1 MDVKILH
8 NIITNLISSSMKEVR
23 DDKDLLDSFSPN
35 QFKSKLKLINHIK
48 DLNILNKDSE
58 IVIFGSWYGSILI
71 PAFYNEVKKITAID
85 KDPKVISRAKH
96 NLFKDTNVDFIT
108 ADVFDWAPNSSRIKK
123 TDLIINTS
131 CEHMPSMKK
140 LELDTNAYFAFTS
153 NNMYDIEGHI
163 NCVSSIEE
171 FKWQLPDNAKVIKED
186 RIVDDRGTRF
196 ILIGKYEKN
205 NL

>member
-1 MDVKILH
+1 MDIDLQLFKNIMAESRH
-8 NIITNLISSSMKEVR
+8 NS
-23 DDKDLLDSFSPN
+23 DLLDSFSPN
-35 QFKSKLKLINHIK
+35 QFKSKERIIKHIRDQLI
-48 DLNILNKDSE
+48 LRTDSE
-58 IVIFGSWYGSILI
+58 IVILGGWYGSILI
-71 PAFYNEVKKITAID
+71 PAFKEVKRITLID
-85 KDPKVISRAKH
+85 KDEKVISIAK
-96 NLFKDTNVDFIT
+96 NRLFNHYKNVDFIT
-108 ADVFDWAPNSSRIKK
+108 SDVFHNDRKGRIQNA
-123 TDLIINTS
+123 DLIINTS

-140 LELDTNAYFAFTS
+140 LELDSNAYFAFTS

-171 FKWQLPDNAKVIKED
+171 FKWQLPDNAKILKED

>member
-1 MDVKILH
+1 MDIDLQLFKNIMAESRH
-8 NIITNLISSSMKEVR
+8 NS
-23 DDKDLLDSFSPN
+23 DLLDSFSPN
-35 QFKSKLKLINHIK
+35 QFKSKERIIKHIRDQLI
-48 DLNILNKDSE
+48 LRTDSE
-58 IVIFGSWYGSILI
+58 IVILGGWYGSILI
-71 PAFYNEVKKITAID
+71 PAFKEVKRITLID
-85 KDPKVISRAKH
+85 KDKKVISIAK
-96 NLFKDTNVDFIT
+96 NRLFNHYKNVDFIT
-108 ADVFDWAPNSSRIKK
+108 SDVFHNDRKGRIQNA
-123 TDLIINTS
+123 DLIINTS

-140 LELDTNAYFAFTS
+140 LKLDTNAYFAFTS

-171 FKWQLPDNAKVIKED
+171 FKWQLPDNAKILKED

>member
-1 MDVKILH
+1 MDIDLQLFKNIMAESRH
-8 NIITNLISSSMKEVR
+8 NS
-23 DDKDLLDSFSPN
+23 DLLDSFSPN
-35 QFKSKLKLINHIK
+35 QFKSKERIIKHIRDQLI
-48 DLNILNKDSE
+48 LRTDSE
-58 IVIFGSWYGSILI
+58 IVILGGWYGSILI
-71 PAFYNEVKKITAID
+71 PAFKEVKRITLID
-85 KDPKVISRAKH
+85 KDKKVISIAK
-96 NLFKDTNVDFIT
+96 NRLFNHYKNVDFIT
-108 ADVFDWAPNSSRIKK
+108 SDVFHNDRKGRIQNA
-123 TDLIINTS
+123 DLIINTS

-140 LELDTNAYFAFTS
+140 LELDSNAHFAFTS